1 MKLRRLLIILACWL
15 PFLLLYLV
23 YKEERSPLW
32 VTFVCLYGAL
42 AELMLVLCLVLTG
55 RGRGRRQRRH
65 QRYQLNAERVIARL
79 KMLGG
84 DGQRLVYLRKIN
96 PYVLEELLL
105 TAFERQG
112 HTVFRS
118 PSYSGDSGVD
128 GQVVIDGVTWLIQA
142 KRYRRSIS
150 PQHVQA
156 FIRLLVSRNQPGFFI
171 HTGRTGPASRALS
184 RDCALLRI
192 ISGQQLLDLL
202 AGHSLP
208 GLTLCKTH

>member
-1 MKLRRLLIILACWL
+1 MLV
-15 PFLLLYLV
+15 LYLV
-23 YKEERSPLW
+23 MTRKGRSH
-32 VTFVCLYGAL
+32 
-42 AELMLVLCLVLTG
+42 
-55 RGRGRRQRRH
+55 RQRRH
-65 QRYQLNAERVIARL
+65 QRYQNTAQRVLVRL
-79 KMLGG
+79 KSLDG

-105 TAFERQG
+105 TAFEQQG
-112 HTVFRS
+112 HTVVRS
-118 PSYSGDSGVD
+118 PSYSGDGGID

-142 KRYRRSIS
+142 KRYRHSIS

-171 HTGRTGPASRALS
+171 HTGRTGPASRALG
-184 RDCALLRI
+184 RDCAQLRI